1 MALLYLD
8 TSALVKLYITERGS
22 ERMVELASEDAGH
35 DLATCAITQV
45 EFHSA
50 VDRRRR
56 RRGGDMGEDA
66 AERAV
71 ESFNERFRID
81 VFRHAVDDRTLDLA
95 CVLVH
100 RHALRAYDAV
110 QLAACLF
117 LLRLGARDDLTFIS
131 ADRRL
136 LTAAQAEGL
145 AVLNPESES

>member
-8 TSALVKLYITERGS
+8 SSAPVKLYITERGG
-22 ERMVELASEDAGH
+22 ERMMELASSDANS
-35 DLATCAITQV
+35 LATCAITQV

-56 RRGGDMGEDA
+56 MDDLDDDE

-71 ESFNERFRID
+71 ESFNKHFRSD
-81 VFRHAVDDRTLDLA
+81 VFRHAVDDQTLDLA
-95 CVLVH
+95 CALVH
-100 RHALRAYDAV
+100 RYALRAYDAV

-117 LLRLGARDDLTFIS
+117 LLRLSARDDLTFVS

-136 LTAAQAEGL
+136 LTAARSEGL
-145 AVLNPESES
+145 AVLNPES

>member
-22 ERMVELASEDAGH
+22 ERMMELASEDANSM
-35 DLATCAITQV
+35 ATCAITQV

-56 RRGGDMGEDA
+56 MDDLDEYE

-71 ESFNERFRID
+71 ESFNKYFKSE
-81 VFRHAVDDRTLDLA
+81 VFRHAVDDQTLDLA
-95 CVLVH
+95 CALVH
-100 RHALRAYDAV
+100 RYALRAYDAV

-117 LLRLGARDDLTFIS
+117 LLRLSARDDLTFVS

-136 LTAAQAEGL
+136 LTAARAEGL
-145 AVLNPESES
+145 AVLNPES

>member
-8 TSALVKLYITERGS
+8 TSALVKIYISERGS
-22 ERMVELASEDAGH
+22 ERMVELASSDANS
-35 DLATCAITQV
+35 LATCAITQV

-56 RRGGDMGEDA
+56 RRGGDVGEDA

-71 ESFNERFRID
+71 ERFNRRFRSE
-81 VFRHAVDDRTLDLA
+81 VFRYPVDDQTLDLA
-95 CVLVH
+95 CALVH
-100 RHALRAYDAV
+100 RYALRAYDAV
-110 QLAACLF
+110 HLAACLF

-136 LTAAQAEGL
+136 LTAARSEGL
-145 AVLNPESES
+145 AVLNPEES

>member
-22 ERMVELASEDAGH
+22 ERVADLASEDADH

-50 VDRRRR
+50 LDMRRRMDDLD
-56 RRGGDMGEDA
+56 GDE

-71 ESFNERFRID
+71 ERFNRRFRGE
-81 VFRHAVDDRTLDLA
+81 VFRYPVDDQTLDLA

-117 LLRLGARDDLTFIS
+117 LLRLGARDDLTFVS
-131 ADRRL
+131 SDRRL
-136 LTAAQAEGL
+136 LTAARSEGL
-145 AVLNPESES
+145 AVLNPEES

>member
-8 TSALVKLYITERGS
+8 TSALVKIYISERGS
-22 ERMVELASEDAGH
+22 ERMMELASGDANS
-35 DLATCAITQV
+35 LATCAITQV

-56 RRGGDMGEDA
+56 MEDLDEDE

-71 ESFNERFRID
+71 ERFNMRFRSAF
-81 VFRHAVDDRTLDLA
+81 FRHAVDDQTLDLA
-95 CVLVH
+95 CALVH
-100 RHALRAYDAV
+100 RYALRAYDAV

-117 LLRLGARDDLTFIS
+117 LLRLSARDDLTFIS

-136 LTAAQAEGL
+136 LTAARAEGL
-145 AVLNPESES
+145 AVLNPES